1 MAKQATMITAN
12 TAKNYWL
19 VAILAVVFVLGGAY
33 AYWFFNNYHKV
44 ELPPSYTPTTEV
56 LQNRY
61 FAATKLLG
69 DEHSQTLTGKEGQAK
84 FTQIISQDDDQAKKN
99 ALVIYQVSSSNRQDL
114 VAMMNWVERGGHLI
128 VASQATKQKEAD
140 ADHAEYLGKQN
151 PLLLQ
156 LGIDYQDTDDY
167 SVNLNNRA
175 VPARFDNGQ
184 TFVVSASPSG
194 GQGRFELAEFLQKY
208 PNARPYDYD
217 WFFKDSQGVYQL
229 KPNNHSGLTTEQYNQ
244 LLDTLN
250 KEQHVNLLSVNRA
263 FVDVAFGQGRLTV
276 LSDRDMF
283 TNPKAYNIVPSP
295 YDDTTKQAPKS
306 SSRTWALLTGTDT
319 DESPKKHHYVDN
331 LIMADNAYFLQ
342 YLTADRYV
350 SFLPQIESDDFF
362 SLLWRYLPYSLL
374 GLLFTVI
381 TLLFALPKRFGALK
395 VYQTDSG
402 RNIFG
407 FFAHVGQYLWYSDQA
422 HSLMTANRHALIH
435 TIMAKELL
443 HDDDPRT
450 LMDAVA
456 KKTGLSLGLIDDALY
471 QTWQTDN
478 EFLRISRSFAQVA
491 KFYQD

>member
-1 MAKQATMITAN
+1 MAKQATMTTAN

-19 VAILAVVFVLGGAY
+19 VAILVLVFVLGGAY

-44 ELPPSYTPTTEV
+44 ELPPSYTPTTEA

-184 TFVVSASPSG
+184 TFVVSTSPSG
-194 GQGRFELAEFLQKY
+194 GQGRFELAEFLQNY

-283 TNPKAYNIVPSP
+283 ANPQPSLGG
-295 YDDTTKQAPKS
+295 AS
-306 SSRTWALLTGTDT
+306 T
-319 DESPKKHHYVDN
+319 DEEAKTSDTWRMLNDYYANRGNQKHSYTDN
-331 LIMADNAYFLQ
+331 IAGADNAYFLQ

-407 FFAHVGQYLWYSDQA
+407 FFAHVGQYLWHSDQA

-491 KFYQD
+491 RFYQD